1 MSNRYDAIVI
11 GSGHNG
17 LVAALRLAKAGRK
30 VLVLERRHLLGG
42 VAATEELIPGFRF
55 NIGAPNAN
63 LLSPQVLALLGSH
76 APEFIDSPV
85 AAFAPLADGRSL
97 TLWRD
102 KERTAM
108 ELAQFSAKDAQA
120 YWEFTRQAERFAGV
134 LSQMAQLRPPNLS
147 TNPPGLLAAWARL
160 ALRLRGLGGSDMMEF
175 MRVLPMDADNWLN
188 EHFET
193 EALKGLYA
201 AYSTTGLMQGPRASG
216 TAFMLLYQ
224 LMGGQAA
231 RAVRGGVGAI
241 SAALAAAARAQGVEI
256 RTEAPVRRILA
267 ADGRVRGV
275 ELGVNPRFPTPAG
288 GQAAA
293 GRAHSDG
300 GEIIEAGMVL
310 SNADPR
316 TTFLHLL
323 GPALL
328 PPRIYRRLRSLKL
341 RGSTASVHFALSA
354 LPEFAATGGE
364 AVRLQGDIIISPSA
378 DYAERAYDDAKHGR
392 LSAQPV
398 LIARIPSLLDSSLA
412 PSGQHV
418 MSVTVRYAPY
428 KVNKYTGKQV
438 DKGSEASAE
447 NWDAWREPLGD
458 LVTENIAQFAPNLQ
472 SLISHRAIL
481 TPLDYERTY
490 GLAEGSEM
498 HGQMGLDQLLLQRPA
513 PGFVGYRSPI
523 AGLYLCGA
531 GAHPG
536 GGLTGLPGLLAAQQ
550 ALGES

>member
-1 MSNRYDAIVI
+1 MTSQYDAIVI

-30 VLVLERRHLLGG
+30 VLVLERHHVLGG
-42 VAATEELIPGFRF
+42 AAATEELIPGFRF

-63 LLSPQVLALLGSH
+63 LLSSQVLALLGSQ
-76 APEFIDSPV
+76 APEFIESPV
-85 AAFAPLADGRSL
+85 GAFAPMADGRNL

-108 ELAQFSAKDAQA
+108 ELAQLSARDAQA

-134 LSQMAQLRPPNLS
+134 LSQMAHLRPPSLT
-147 TNPPGLLAAWARL
+147 TNPLGLLTAWARL
-160 ALRLRGLGGSDMMEF
+160 ALRLRGLGGKDMMEF
-175 MRVLPMDADNWLN
+175 LRILPMDADNWLN
-188 EHFET
+188 EHFEI

-201 AYSTTGLMQGPRASG
+201 AYATTGLMQGPRASG

-231 RAVRGGVGAI
+231 RAVRGGVGTV
-241 SAALAAAARAQGVEI
+241 SAALAAATRAQGAEL
-256 RTEAPVRRILA
+256 RTGAAVRRIQT

-275 ELGVNPRFPTPAG
+275 ELE
-288 GQAAA
+288 
-293 GRAHSDG
+293 G
-300 GEIIEAGMVL
+300 GEIIEAAAVL
-310 SNADPR
+310 SSADPR
-316 TTFLHLL
+316 TTFIDLL
-323 GPALL
+323 GPAQLQ
-328 PPRIYRRLRSLKL
+328 PRIYRRLRSLKL

-354 LPEFAATGGE
+354 LPEFTAANGE
-364 AVRLQGDIIISPSA
+364 ASRLQGDIVISPSP

-412 PSGQHV
+412 PSGQHA

-428 KVNKYTGKQV
+428 NVNKYTGKQGNTDSQV
-438 DKGSEASAE
+438 SAE
-447 NWDAWREPLGD
+447 NWDTWREPLAD
-458 LVTENIAQFAPNLQ
+458 LVTESLSQHALNLKPAT
-472 SLISHRAIL
+472 LNRAVL

-498 HGQMGLDQLLLQRPA
+498 HGQMGLDQLLLQRPV

-523 AGLYLCGA
+523 AGFYLCGA

-536 GGLTGLPGLLAAQQ
+536 GGLTGLPGLLAAEQ
-550 ALGES
+550 ALQES